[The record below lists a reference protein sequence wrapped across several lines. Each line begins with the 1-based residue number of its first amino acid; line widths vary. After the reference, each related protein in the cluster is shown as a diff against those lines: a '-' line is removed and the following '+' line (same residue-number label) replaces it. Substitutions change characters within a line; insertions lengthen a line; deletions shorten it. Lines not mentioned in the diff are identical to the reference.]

1 MKEEHPEAYIEQET
15 IECKL
20 CLMKYTKKSVY
31 INHYQENHGSVP
43 PEYKNED
50 LFICELCSKCF
61 PAVGTL
67 RQHIN
72 AVHKKTSKEFKNTK
86 KRDEYVDSIQ
96 CSSCNETFSFEN
108 TYIRYGNTS
117 YGVSSPGIQN
127 YICLKIN
134 MSKEND

>member
-1 MKEEHPEAYIEQET
+1 MKEQHPEAYIEQET

-86 KRDEYVDSIQ
+86 KRDEYVDSIK

-108 TYIRYGNTS
+108 TYIRYGNTG
-117 YGVSSPGIQN
+117 YGV
-127 YICLKIN
+127 
-134 MSKEND
+134 

>member
-1 MKEEHPEAYIEQET
+1 MKEQHPEAYIEQET

-43 PEYKNED
+43 PEYENED

-72 AVHKKTSKEFKNTK
+72 AVHKKTSKEFKLSE
-86 KRDEYVDSIQ
+86 RYIFHCIQ
-96 CSSCNETFSFEN
+96 QIFLYFNLHSKIYNLRLN
-108 TYIRYGNTS
+108 ILNIRY
-117 YGVSSPGIQN
+117 YFAI
-127 YICLKIN
+127 
-134 MSKEND
+134 